1 MKAKKQQFLVLGLGR
16 FGSSAAKSLA
26 ELGYEVLAVDQNEDA
41 VETIAP
47 FVTQAVVADA
57 TDEDAL
63 KELDVSSFDVA
74 IVAIGSSIRESILM
88 SMLCKEAG
96 IPNVIAKANDELHAK
111 ILRRVGV
118 DRVIFPERDM
128 AQRLARSLVMPG
140 LLDIM
145 ELSDEQQIAE
155 VIVPEKWIGKSLA
168 ENNVRQNFGVSIV
181 AIRRDG
187 KMLSTPGASTV
198 LLKEDIL
205 LMMGSEDNIDE
216 LRNL

>member
-74 IVAIGSSIRESILM
+74 IVAIVSTASSFWST
-88 SMLCKEAG
+88 
-96 IPNVIAKANDELHAK
+96 
-111 ILRRVGV
+111 
-118 DRVIFPERDM
+118 
-128 AQRLARSLVMPG
+128 ARTS
-140 LLDIM
+140 
-145 ELSDEQQIAE
+145 
-155 VIVPEKWIGKSLA
+155 
-168 ENNVRQNFGVSIV
+168 
-181 AIRRDG
+181 
-187 KMLSTPGASTV
+187 
-198 LLKEDIL
+198 
-205 LMMGSEDNIDE
+205 
-216 LRNL
+216 